1 MSFTELFSPSFF
13 ISVAA
18 LFLIIS
24 LIMTYIN
31 YRMSEQDHKISSM
44 LGLISTMAQ
53 ELEFF
58 RSKLA
63 NSSSSSVVNGG
74 SMIPFS
80 SEKNL
85 INVSDDEEDDEDD
98 DLEEDSE
105 SESESESEPES
116 DLEHEHVITD
126 HIKILNIHLP
136 NESNIIDIT
145 NELDEIDDQI
155 SEDDLDI
162 NEDEYDNI
170 SSESE
175 IKITEIHLLN
185 DHDDNNDASLFK
197 SIHVEEIDYKKMPLQ
212 KLRDLAL
219 QKGLTNDASKLKKN
233 DIIKLI
239 SSV

>member
-18 LFLIIS
+18 LFLVVS
-24 LIMTYIN
+24 LVMTYIN

-63 NSSSSSVVNGG
+63 NSSSVVN
-74 SMIPFS
+74 MIPFT

-85 INVSDDEEDDEDD
+85 IHVSDDEDDDEDEDDDD

-105 SESESESEPES
+105 SESESEPES
-116 DLEHEHVITD
+116 DLEEELVTTD

-145 NELDEIDDQI
+145 NELDELDDQI

-175 IKITEIHLLN
+175 IKITEIHLLS
-185 DHDDNNDASLFK
+185 DHDDTNDASLFK